1 MRDTSFD
8 TSTFFAP
15 EVGLISSVDPFAPL
29 GLLTNAH
36 KAVIDERLAATS
48 NASPALP
55 GYVRGVLERPERRLA
70 WHLLRAGTLPHNGLT
85 SRGNRGEV
93 RSIEYIKQ
101 AATMLEEMLR
111 REHAGNPPAASDL
124 WPSVK
129 EAWSKLSRDKDVERL
144 LTAWAEA
151 YGLPEP
157 QQTARRVL
165 DGVEAEL
172 LPILHERLRAMGRRE
187 LPATV
192 GGARGEPCVQQ
203 AAEGSAERI
212 NTCPAQP

>member
-29 GLLTNAH
+29 GLPTTAR
-36 KAVIDERLAATS
+36 KAEIDQRLAAS
-48 NASPALP
+48 NDTSPALP

-93 RSIEYIKQ
+93 RSIEHIKQ
-101 AATMLEEMLR
+101 AAMMLEEVLR
-111 REHAGNPPAASDL
+111 REHPNNPSAASDL
-124 WPSVK
+124 WPSVN
-129 EAWSKLSRDKDVERL
+129 EVWSKLSRDKDVERL
-144 LTAWAEA
+144 LIVWAEA

-165 DGVEAEL
+165 DRVEAEL
-172 LPILHERLRAMGRRE
+172 LPILHERLSATGLRK
-187 LPATV
+187 LPATF

-203 AAEGSAERI
+203 SAEGSTERI